1 MYMIN
6 NKYYYLKKIK
16 DKKKNLDLLLLADP
30 EEEAI
35 DKYIDNC
42 EVFEF
47 YHRDILIGQGAVME
61 LSSTVYEIKNFA
73 IYEKFHNCGYGKI
86 LINLLCEKYL
96 ENFKN
101 RYIIVGTS
109 EQGVG
114 FYKKCGFQFSHIVKD
129 FFITNYKQPIFENGI
144 QCKDMFYLKFKEVTM
159 ENFAYYTP
167 TKVVFGKDEE
177 KNVGK
182 LAKDFGAKK
191 VLIHYGGGSAVR
203 SGLIDRIKTSLSEEN
218 IAFVELG
225 GVKPNPRLSL
235 IYEGI
240 KLAKEN
246 GVDFILAVGGGSV
259 IDSAKGIGYGVANPD
274 IEDVWDLYIGKKKT
288 QKCAP
293 IGVVLTIAAAGS
305 EMSSGSVVTKEDEQ
319 LKRSYGCDNARP
331 KFAVMNPELTYTLP
345 KYQIACGVVDIM
357 MHTMERYFSPVGNLE
372 LTDKIA
378 EGLLK
383 TMIKYGK
390 LSLENPTNY
399 EARAEI
405 MWASSLAH
413 NGLTGCG
420 GIGDWS
426 THQLEHDLGGVYDIA
441 HGAGLAAVWGSW
453 ARYVYKENPR
463 RFAQF
468 AENVF
473 GIEKVG
479 ADEEMAIKGI
489 EAMENF
495 YKEIEMPISIS
506 ETGIN
511 LSDEDVEM
519 LAEKCSN
526 NGTRYIGSFKK
537 LFKEDM
543 AKIYSMVKKAE

>member
-1 MYMIN
+1 MHMIN
-6 NKYYYLKKIK
+6 NNYYYLKKIE
-16 DKKKNLDLLLLADP
+16 DKKKNLALLLLADP

-35 DKYIDNC
+35 DRYINDC
-42 EVFEF
+42 EIFEF
-47 YHRDILIGQGAVME
+47 YHKDILIGQGAIMQ
-61 LSSTVYEIKNFA
+61 LSSTTYEIKNLA

-86 LINLLCEKYL
+86 LINLLCKKYL

-101 RYIIVGTS
+101 IEILVGTS

-114 FYKKCGFQFSHIVKD
+114 FYKKCGFQFSHVIKD

-144 QCKDMFYLKFKEVTM
+144 QCKDMFYLKFKGVNM

-182 LAKDFGAKK
+182 LAKEFGAKK

-203 SGLIDRIKTSLSEEN
+203 SGLIDKIKTSLTEEN
-218 IAFVELG
+218 ISFVELG

-240 KLAKEN
+240 KLSKEN
-246 GVDFILAVGGGSV
+246 SVDFILAVGGGSV
-259 IDSAKGIGYGVANPD
+259 IDSAKGIGYGIANPD

-305 EMSSGSVVTKEDEQ
+305 EMSGGSVVTKEDEQ

-331 KFAVMNPELTYTLP
+331 KFAIMNPELTYTLP

-378 EGLLK
+378 EGLLR

-390 LSLENPTNY
+390 LSLENPYNY

-441 HGAGLAAVWGSW
+441 HGAGLSAVWGSW
-453 ARYVYKENPR
+453 ARYVYKENPK
-463 RFAQF
+463 RFVQF

-473 GIEKVG
+473 GIEKIG
-479 ADEEMAIKGI
+479 TDEDVAIKGI

-495 YKEIEMPISIS
+495 YKDIEMPISIS

-543 AKIYSMVKKAE
+543 AKIYSMAK

>member
-6 NKYYYLKKIK
+6 NKYYYLKKIE

-96 ENFKN
+96 ESFKN
-101 RYIIVGTS
+101 KDIIVGTS

-114 FYKKCGFQFSHIVKD
+114 FYKKCGFQFSHIVKN

-167 TKVVFGKDEE
+167 TKVDFGKDEE

-331 KFAVMNPELTYTLP
+331 KFAIMNPELTYTLP

-441 HGAGLAAVWGSW
+441 HGAGLSAVWGSW
-453 ARYVYKENPR
+453 ARYVYKENPK
-463 RFAQF
+463 RFVQF

-473 GIEKVG
+473 GIEKIG
-479 ADEEMAIKGI
+479 TDEDVAIKGI

-495 YKEIEMPISIS
+495 YKDIEMPISIS

-543 AKIYSMVKKAE
+543 AKIYSMAR

>member
-6 NKYYYLKKIK
+6 NNYYYLKKIE
-16 DKKKNLDLLLLADP
+16 DKKKNLALLLLADP

-35 DKYIDNC
+35 DKYINDC
-42 EVFEF
+42 EIFEF
-47 YHRDILIGQGAVME
+47 YHKDILIGQGAIMQ
-61 LSSTVYEIKNFA
+61 LSSTIYEIKNFA

-86 LINLLCEKYL
+86 LIKLLCEKYL
-96 ENFKN
+96 SNSKDID
-101 RYIIVGTS
+101 IIVGTS

-114 FYKKCGFQFSHIVKD
+114 FYKKCGFQFSHVIKN

-144 QCKDMFYLKFKEVTM
+144 QCKDMFYLKFKGVNM

-182 LAKDFGAKK
+182 LAKEFGAKK

-203 SGLIDRIKTSLSEEN
+203 SGLIDKIKASLTEES
-218 IAFVELG
+218 ISFIELG

-246 GVDFILAVGGGSV
+246 SVDFILAVGGGSV
-259 IDSAKGIGYGVANPD
+259 IDSAKGIGYGIANPD

-305 EMSSGSVVTKEDEQ
+305 EMSGGSVVTKEDEQ

-331 KFAVMNPELTYTLP
+331 KFAIMNPELTYTLP

-378 EGLLK
+378 EGLLR

-390 LSLENPTNY
+390 LSLENPHNY

-441 HGAGLAAVWGSW
+441 HGAGLSAVWGSW
-453 ARYVYKENPR
+453 ARYVYKENPK
-463 RFAQF
+463 RFVQF

-473 GIEKVG
+473 GIEKIG
-479 ADEEMAIKGI
+479 TDEEIAIKGI

-495 YKEIEMPISIS
+495 YKDIEMPISIS

-511 LSDEDVEM
+511 LSDENVAM

-543 AKIYSMVKKAE
+543 AKIYSMAR

>member
-6 NKYYYLKKIK
+6 NKYYYLKKIE

-96 ENFKN
+96 ESFKN
-101 RYIIVGTS
+101 KDIIVGTS

-114 FYKKCGFQFSHIVKD
+114 FYKKCGFQFSHIVKN

-218 IAFVELG
+218 ISFVELG

-331 KFAVMNPELTYTLP
+331 KFAIMNPELTYTLP

-390 LSLENPTNY
+390 LSLENPNNY

-479 ADEEMAIKGI
+479 TDEEMTIKGI

-543 AKIYSMVKKAE
+543 AKIYSMAR

>member
-246 GVDFILAVGGGSV
+246 GIDFILAVGGGSV

-331 KFAVMNPELTYTLP
+331 KFAIMNPELTYTLP

-479 ADEEMAIKGI
+479 TDEEMAIKGI

-537 LFKEDM
+537 LFKKDM
-543 AKIYSMVKKAE
+543 AKIYSMAR

>member
-331 KFAVMNPELTYTLP
+331 KFAIMNPELTYTLP

>member
-1 MYMIN
+1 MHMIN
-6 NKYYYLKKIK
+6 NNYYYLKKIE
-16 DKKKNLDLLLLADP
+16 DKKKNLALLLLADP

-35 DKYIDNC
+35 DKYINDC
-42 EVFEF
+42 EIFEF
-47 YHRDILIGQGAVME
+47 YHKDILIGQGAIKQV
-61 LSSTVYEIKNFA
+61 SSTTYEIKNFA

-86 LINLLCEKYL
+86 LINLLCKKYL

-101 RYIIVGTS
+101 IEILVGTS

-114 FYKKCGFQFSHIVKD
+114 FYKKCGFQFSHVIKD

-144 QCKDMFYLKFKEVTM
+144 QCKDMFYLKFKGVNM

-203 SGLIDRIKTSLSEEN
+203 SGLIDKIKTSLTEEN
-218 IAFVELG
+218 ISFVELG

-246 GVDFILAVGGGSV
+246 SVDFILAVGGGSV
-259 IDSAKGIGYGVANPD
+259 IDSAKGIGYGIANPD

-305 EMSSGSVVTKEDEQ
+305 EMSGGSVVTKEDEQ

-331 KFAVMNPELTYTLP
+331 KFAIMNPELTYTLP

-378 EGLLK
+378 EGLLR

-390 LSLENPTNY
+390 LSLENPHNY

-441 HGAGLAAVWGSW
+441 HGAGLSAVWGSW
-453 ARYVYKENPR
+453 ARYVYKENPK
-463 RFAQF
+463 RFVQF

-473 GIEKVG
+473 GIEKIG
-479 ADEEMAIKGI
+479 TDEEISIKGI

-495 YKEIEMPISIS
+495 YKDIEMPISIS

-543 AKIYSMVKKAE
+543 AKIYSMAR

>member
-203 SGLIDRIKTSLSEEN
+203 SGLIDRIKTSLTEEN

-331 KFAVMNPELTYTLP
+331 KFAIMNPELTYTLP

-357 MHTMERYFSPVGNLE
+357 MHTMERYFSPVENLE

-441 HGAGLAAVWGSW
+441 HGAGLSAIWGSW
-453 ARYVYKENPR
+453 ARYVYKENPK
-463 RFAQF
+463 RFVQF

-473 GIEKVG
+473 EIEKIG
-479 ADEEMAIKGI
+479 TDEEIAIKGI

-495 YKEIEMPISIS
+495 YKDIEMPISIS
-506 ETGIN
+506 EAGIN

-543 AKIYSMVKKAE
+543 AKIYSMAR

>member
-47 YHRDILIGQGAVME
+47 YHRDILIGQGAVIE

-114 FYKKCGFQFSHIVKD
+114 FYKKCGFQFSHIVKN

-331 KFAVMNPELTYTLP
+331 KFAIMNPELTYTLP

-378 EGLLK
+378 EGLLR

-390 LSLENPTNY
+390 LSLENPNNY

-441 HGAGLAAVWGSW
+441 HGAGLSAVWGSW
-453 ARYVYKENPR
+453 ARYVYKENPK

-473 GIEKVG
+473 GIEKIG
-479 ADEEMAIKGI
+479 TDEEIAIKGI

-495 YKEIEMPISIS
+495 YKDIEMPISIS
-506 ETGIN
+506 ETGIT
-511 LSDEDVEM
+511 LSEKDVEM

-543 AKIYSMVKKAE
+543 AKIYSMAR

>member
-246 GVDFILAVGGGSV
+246 SIDFILAVGGGSV

-293 IGVVLTIAAAGS
+293 IGVILTIAAAGS

-331 KFAVMNPELTYTLP
+331 KFAIMNPELTYTLP

-372 LTDKIA
+372 LTDTIA
-378 EGLLK
+378 EGLLR

-390 LSLENPTNY
+390 LSLENPHNY

-441 HGAGLAAVWGSW
+441 HGAGLSAVWGSW
-453 ARYVYKENPR
+453 ARYVYKENPK
-463 RFAQF
+463 RFVQF

-473 GIEKVG
+473 GIEEVG
-479 ADEEMAIKGI
+479 TDEEIAIKGI

-495 YKEIEMPISIS
+495 YKDIEMPISIS

-543 AKIYSMVKKAE
+543 AKIYSMAR

>member
-1 MYMIN
+1 MIN

-331 KFAVMNPELTYTLP
+331 KFAIMNPELTYTLP

-543 AKIYSMVKKAE
+543 AKIYSMAR

>member
-6 NKYYYLKKIK
+6 NNYYYLKKIK
-16 DKKKNLDLLLLADP
+16 DKKRNLDLLLLADP

-35 DKYIDNC
+35 DKYINDC

-47 YHRDILIGQGAVME
+47 YYRDILIGQGAIKQ
-61 LSSTVYEIKNFA
+61 LSSTTYEIKNFA

-86 LINLLCEKYL
+86 LINLLCKKYL
-96 ENFKN
+96 ESFKN
-101 RYIIVGTS
+101 IEILVGTS

-114 FYKKCGFQFSHIVKD
+114 FYQKCGFQFSYIVEN
-129 FFITNYKQPIFENGI
+129 FFINNYKQPIFENGI
-144 QCKDMFYLKFKEVTM
+144 QCKDMFYLKFKEVNM

-203 SGLIDRIKTSLSEEN
+203 SGLIDRIKTSLTEEN

-246 GVDFILAVGGGSV
+246 SVDFILAVGGGSV

-305 EMSSGSVVTKEDEQ
+305 EMSGGSVVTKEDEQ

-331 KFAVMNPELTYTLP
+331 KFAIMNPELTYTLP

-378 EGLLK
+378 EGLLR

-390 LSLENPTNY
+390 LSLENPNNY

-463 RFAQF
+463 RFVQF

-473 GIEKVG
+473 GIEKIG
-479 ADEEMAIKGI
+479 TDEEVAIKGI

-506 ETGIN
+506 ETGIT
-511 LSDEDVEM
+511 LSEKDIEM

-543 AKIYSMVKKAE
+543 AKIYSMAK

>member
-101 RYIIVGTS
+101 RYIIVETS

-331 KFAVMNPELTYTLP
+331 KFAIMNPELTYTLP

-378 EGLLK
+378 EGLLR
-383 TMIKYGK
+383 TMLKYGK
-390 LSLENPTNY
+390 LSLENPYNY

-441 HGAGLAAVWGSW
+441 HGAGLAAIWGSW

-543 AKIYSMVKKAE
+543 AKIYSMAR

>member
-101 RYIIVGTS
+101 KYIIVGTS

-114 FYKKCGFQFSHIVKD
+114 FYKKCGFQFSHIVKN

-331 KFAVMNPELTYTLP
+331 KFAIMNPELTYTLP

-543 AKIYSMVKKAE
+543 AKIYSMAR

>member
-6 NKYYYLKKIK
+6 NNYYYLKKIE
-16 DKKKNLDLLLLADP
+16 DKKKNLALLLLADP

-35 DKYIDNC
+35 DKYINDC
-42 EVFEF
+42 EIFEF
-47 YHRDILIGQGAVME
+47 YHKDILIGQGAIKQV
-61 LSSTVYEIKNFA
+61 SSTTYEIKNFA

-86 LINLLCEKYL
+86 LIKLLCKKYL

-101 RYIIVGTS
+101 IEILVGTS

-114 FYKKCGFQFSHIVKD
+114 FYKKCGFQFSHVIKD

-144 QCKDMFYLKFKEVTM
+144 QCKDMFYLKFKGVNM

-182 LAKDFGAKK
+182 LAKEFGAKK

-203 SGLIDRIKTSLSEEN
+203 SGLIDKIKTSLTEEN
-218 IAFVELG
+218 ISFVELG

-246 GVDFILAVGGGSV
+246 SVDFILAVGGGSV
-259 IDSAKGIGYGVANPD
+259 IDSAKGIGYGIANPD

-305 EMSSGSVVTKEDEQ
+305 EMSGGSVVTKEDEQ

-378 EGLLK
+378 EGLLR

-390 LSLENPTNY
+390 LSLENPHNY

-441 HGAGLAAVWGSW
+441 HGAGLSAVWGSW
-453 ARYVYKENPR
+453 ARYVYKENPK
-463 RFAQF
+463 RFVQF

-473 GIEKVG
+473 GIEKIG
-479 ADEEMAIKGI
+479 TDEEISIKGI

-495 YKEIEMPISIS
+495 YKDIEMPISIS

-543 AKIYSMVKKAE
+543 AKIYSMAR

>member
-246 GVDFILAVGGGSV
+246 SVDFILAVGGGSV

-331 KFAVMNPELTYTLP
+331 KFAIMNPELTYTLP

-473 GIEKVG
+473 GIEKIG
-479 ADEEMAIKGI
+479 TDEEVAIKGI

-495 YKEIEMPISIS
+495 YKDIEMPISIS
-506 ETGIN
+506 ETGIT
-511 LSDEDVEM
+511 LSEKDIEM

-543 AKIYSMVKKAE
+543 AKIYSMAR

>member
-6 NKYYYLKKIK
+6 NKYYYLKKIE

-96 ENFKN
+96 ESFKN
-101 RYIIVGTS
+101 KDIIVGTS

-114 FYKKCGFQFSHIVKD
+114 FYKKCGFQFSHIVKN

-218 IAFVELG
+218 ISFVELG

-331 KFAVMNPELTYTLP
+331 KFAIMNPELTYTLP

-390 LSLENPTNY
+390 LSLENPNNY

-479 ADEEMAIKGI
+479 TDEEMAIKGI

-543 AKIYSMVKKAE
+543 AKIYSMAR

>member
-203 SGLIDRIKTSLSEEN
+203 SGLIDRIKTSLTEEN

-331 KFAVMNPELTYTLP
+331 KFAIMNPELTYTLP

-357 MHTMERYFSPVGNLE
+357 MHTIERYFSPVGNLE

-378 EGLLK
+378 EGLLR
-383 TMIKYGK
+383 TMLKYGK
-390 LSLENPTNY
+390 LSLENPNNY

-453 ARYVYKENPR
+453 ARYVYKENPK

-473 GIEKVG
+473 GIKKIG
-479 ADEEMAIKGI
+479 TDEEMAIKGI

-495 YKEIEMPISIS
+495 YKDIEMPISIS
-506 ETGIN
+506 ETGIT

-543 AKIYSMVKKAE
+543 AKIYSMAK

>member
-73 IYEKFHNCGYGKI
+73 IYEKFHNCGYDKI

-293 IGVVLTIAAAGS
+293 IGVILTIAAAGS

-331 KFAVMNPELTYTLP
+331 KFAIMNPELTYTLP

-543 AKIYSMVKKAE
+543 AKIYSMAR

>member
-35 DKYIDNC
+35 DKYINDC
-42 EVFEF
+42 EIFEF
-47 YHRDILIGQGAVME
+47 YHKDILIGQGAIKQ
-61 LSSTVYEIKNFA
+61 LSSTIYEIKNFA

-86 LINLLCEKYL
+86 LIKLLCKKYL

-101 RYIIVGTS
+101 IEILVGTS

-114 FYKKCGFQFSHIVKD
+114 FYKKCGFQFSHVIKD

-331 KFAVMNPELTYTLP
+331 KFAIMNPELTYTLP

-543 AKIYSMVKKAE
+543 AKIYSMAR

>member
-6 NKYYYLKKIK
+6 NNYYYLKKIE
-16 DKKKNLDLLLLADP
+16 DKKKNLALLLLADP

-35 DKYIDNC
+35 DKYINDC
-42 EVFEF
+42 EIFEF
-47 YHRDILIGQGAVME
+47 YHKDILIGQGAIKQ
-61 LSSTVYEIKNFA
+61 LSSTIYEIKNFA

-86 LINLLCEKYL
+86 LINLLCKKYL

-101 RYIIVGTS
+101 IEILVGTS

-114 FYKKCGFQFSHIVKD
+114 FYKKCGFQFSHVIKD

-144 QCKDMFYLKFKEVTM
+144 QCKDMFYLKFKGVNM

-182 LAKDFGAKK
+182 LAKEFGAKK

-203 SGLIDRIKTSLSEEN
+203 SGLIDKIKTSLTEEN
-218 IAFVELG
+218 ISFVELG

-240 KLAKEN
+240 KLSKEN
-246 GVDFILAVGGGSV
+246 SVDFILAIGGGSV
-259 IDSAKGIGYGVANPD
+259 IDSAKGIGYGIANPD

-305 EMSSGSVVTKEDEQ
+305 EMSGGSVVTKEDEQ

-378 EGLLK
+378 EGLLR

-390 LSLENPTNY
+390 LSLENPHNY

-441 HGAGLAAVWGSW
+441 HGAGLSAVWGSW
-453 ARYVYKENPR
+453 ARYVYKENPK
-463 RFAQF
+463 RFVQF

-473 GIEKVG
+473 GIEKIG
-479 ADEEMAIKGI
+479 TDEEVAIKGI

-495 YKEIEMPISIS
+495 YKDIEMPISIS

-511 LSDEDVEM
+511 LSDENVEM

-543 AKIYSMVKKAE
+543 AKIYSMAR

>member
-16 DKKKNLDLLLLADP
+16 DKKKNLDLPLLADP

-35 DKYIDNC
+35 NKYINDC

-47 YHRDILIGQGAVME
+47 YHEDILVGQSAIKQ
-61 LSSTVYEIKNFA
+61 LSSTAYEIKNFA

-86 LINLLCEKYL
+86 LINLLCKKYL

-218 IAFVELG
+218 ISFVELG

-331 KFAVMNPELTYTLP
+331 KFAIMNPELTYTLP

-479 ADEEMAIKGI
+479 TDEEMAIKGI

-537 LFKEDM
+537 LFKKDM
-543 AKIYSMVKKAE
+543 AKIYSMAK

>member
-114 FYKKCGFQFSHIVKD
+114 FYQKCGFQFSYIVEN
-129 FFITNYKQPIFENGI
+129 FFINNYKQPIFENGI
-144 QCKDMFYLKFKEVTM
+144 QSKDMFYLKFKEVNM

-203 SGLIDRIKTSLSEEN
+203 SGLIDRIKTSLTEEN
-218 IAFVELG
+218 IAFIELG

-305 EMSSGSVVTKEDEQ
+305 EMSGGSVVTKEDEQ

-331 KFAVMNPELTYTLP
+331 KFAIMNPELTYTLP

-473 GIEKVG
+473 GIEKIG
-479 ADEEMAIKGI
+479 TDEEVAIKGI

-495 YKEIEMPISIS
+495 YKDIEMPISIS
-506 ETGIN
+506 ETGIT
-511 LSDEDVEM
+511 LSEKDIEM

-543 AKIYSMVKKAE
+543 AKIYSMAK

>member
-6 NKYYYLKKIK
+6 NNYYYLKKIE
-16 DKKKNLDLLLLADP
+16 DKKKNLALLLLADP

-35 DKYIDNC
+35 DKYINDC
-42 EVFEF
+42 EIFEF
-47 YHRDILIGQGAVME
+47 YHKDILIGQGAIKQ
-61 LSSTVYEIKNFA
+61 LSSTIYEIKNFA

-86 LINLLCEKYL
+86 LINLLCKKYL

-101 RYIIVGTS
+101 IEILVGTS

-114 FYKKCGFQFSHIVKD
+114 FYKKCGFQFSHIIKD

-144 QCKDMFYLKFKEVTM
+144 QCKDMFYLKFKGVNM

-182 LAKDFGAKK
+182 LAKEFGAKK
-191 VLIHYGGGSAVR
+191 VLIHYGGGSAIR
-203 SGLIDRIKTSLSEEN
+203 SGLIDKIKTSLTEEN
-218 IAFVELG
+218 ISFVELG

-246 GVDFILAVGGGSV
+246 SIDFILAVGGGSV

-293 IGVVLTIAAAGS
+293 IGVILTIAAAGS

-331 KFAVMNPELTYTLP
+331 KFAIMNPELTYTLP

-372 LTDKIA
+372 LTDTIA
-378 EGLLK
+378 EGLLR

-390 LSLENPTNY
+390 LSLENPYNY

-441 HGAGLAAVWGSW
+441 HGAGLSAVWGSW
-453 ARYVYKENPR
+453 ARYVYKENPK
-463 RFAQF
+463 RFVQF

-473 GIEKVG
+473 GIEKIG
-479 ADEEMAIKGI
+479 TDEDVAIKGI

-495 YKEIEMPISIS
+495 YKDIEMPISIS

-543 AKIYSMVKKAE
+543 AKIYSMAK

>member
-6 NKYYYLKKIK
+6 NKYYYLKKIE

-96 ENFKN
+96 ESFKN
-101 RYIIVGTS
+101 KDIIVGTS

-114 FYKKCGFQFSHIVKD
+114 FYKKCGFQFSHIVKN

-218 IAFVELG
+218 ISFVELG

-331 KFAVMNPELTYTLP
+331 KFAIMNPELTYTLP

-420 GIGDWS
+420 RIGDWS

-479 ADEEMAIKGI
+479 TDEEMAIKGI

-537 LFKEDM
+537 LFKKDM
-543 AKIYSMVKKAE
+543 AKIYSMAK

>member
-6 NKYYYLKKIK
+6 NNYYYLKKIE
-16 DKKKNLDLLLLADP
+16 DKKKNLALLLLADP

-35 DKYIDNC
+35 DRYINDC
-42 EVFEF
+42 EIFEF
-47 YHRDILIGQGAVME
+47 YHKDILIGQGAIKQ
-61 LSSTVYEIKNFA
+61 LSSTIYEIKNFA

-86 LINLLCEKYL
+86 LIKLLCKKYL

-101 RYIIVGTS
+101 IEILVGTS

-114 FYKKCGFQFSHIVKD
+114 FYKKCGFQFSHIIKD
-129 FFITNYKQPIFENGI
+129 FFVTNYKQPIFENGI
-144 QCKDMFYLKFKEVTM
+144 QCKDMFYLKFKGVNM

-203 SGLIDRIKTSLSEEN
+203 SGLIDKIKTSLTEEN
-218 IAFVELG
+218 ISFVELG

-246 GVDFILAVGGGSV
+246 NVDFILAVGGGSV
-259 IDSAKGIGYGVANPD
+259 IDSAKGIGYGIANPD

-305 EMSSGSVVTKEDEQ
+305 EMSGGSVVTKEDEQ

-331 KFAVMNPELTYTLP
+331 KFAIMNPELTYTLP

-378 EGLLK
+378 EGLLR

-390 LSLENPTNY
+390 LSLENPHNY

-441 HGAGLAAVWGSW
+441 HGAGLSAVWGSW
-453 ARYVYKENPR
+453 ARYVYKENPK
-463 RFAQF
+463 RFVQF

-473 GIEKVG
+473 GIEKIG
-479 ADEEMAIKGI
+479 TDEEVAIKGI

-506 ETGIN
+506 ETGIT
-511 LSDEDVEM
+511 LSNEDVEM

-543 AKIYSMVKKAE
+543 AKIYSMAK

>member
-144 QCKDMFYLKFKEVTM
+144 QCKDMFYLKFKEVNM

-182 LAKDFGAKK
+182 LAKEFGAKK

-203 SGLIDRIKTSLSEEN
+203 SGLIDKIKTSLTEEN
-218 IAFVELG
+218 ISFVELG

-246 GVDFILAVGGGSV
+246 SVDFILAVGGGSV

-305 EMSSGSVVTKEDEQ
+305 EMSGGSVVTKEDEQ

-331 KFAVMNPELTYTLP
+331 KFAIMNPELTYTLP

-378 EGLLK
+378 EGLLR

-390 LSLENPTNY
+390 LSLENPYNY

-441 HGAGLAAVWGSW
+441 HGAGLSAVWGSW
-453 ARYVYKENPR
+453 ARYVYKENPK
-463 RFAQF
+463 RFVQF

-473 GIEKVG
+473 GIEKIG
-479 ADEEMAIKGI
+479 TDEEIAIKGI

-495 YKEIEMPISIS
+495 YKDIEMPISIS

-543 AKIYSMVKKAE
+543 AKIYSMAK

>member
-73 IYEKFHNCGYGKI
+73 IYEKFHNCGHGKI

-331 KFAVMNPELTYTLP
+331 KFAIMNPELTYTLP

-479 ADEEMAIKGI
+479 TDEEMAIKGI

-543 AKIYSMVKKAE
+543 AKIYSMAR

>member
-1 MYMIN
+1 
-6 NKYYYLKKIK
+6 
-16 DKKKNLDLLLLADP
+16 
-30 EEEAI
+30 
-35 DKYIDNC
+35 
-42 EVFEF
+42 
-47 YHRDILIGQGAVME
+47 
-61 LSSTVYEIKNFA
+61 
-73 IYEKFHNCGYGKI
+73 
-86 LINLLCEKYL
+86 
-96 ENFKN
+96 
-101 RYIIVGTS
+101 
-109 EQGVG
+109 
-114 FYKKCGFQFSHIVKD
+114 
-129 FFITNYKQPIFENGI
+129 
-144 QCKDMFYLKFKEVTM
+144 M
-159 ENFAYYTP
+159 ENFIYYTP

-182 LAKDFGAKK
+182 LIKEFKATK

-203 SGLIDRIKTSLSEEN
+203 SGLIDKVKNALDEEK
-218 IAFVELG
+218 ISYVELG

-259 IDSAKGIGYGVANPD
+259 IDSAKGIGYGIANPD
-274 IEDVWDLYIGKKKT
+274 IEDIWDLYIGKVKT

-293 IGVVLTIAAAGS
+293 IGVILTIAAAGS
-305 EMSSGSVVTKEDEQ
+305 EMSGGSVVTKEDEQ
-319 LKRSYGCDNARP
+319 LKRSYNSDNSRP

-345 KYQIACGVVDIM
+345 KYQIACGIVDIM

-372 LTDKIA
+372 MTDRIA
-378 EGLLK
+378 EGVLK
-383 TMIKYGK
+383 NMIKYGK
-390 LSLENPTNY
+390 LSLENPKNY

-405 MWASSLAH
+405 MWAGSLAH

-420 GIGDWS
+420 GIGDWA

-453 ARYVYKENPR
+453 ARYVCRENPK

-473 GIEKVG
+473 DIEKIG
-479 ADEEMAIKGI
+479 TDEEMALKGI

-495 YKEIEMPISIS
+495 YREIDMPTSIS
-506 ETGIN
+506 QCGIK

-526 NGTRYIGSFKK
+526 NETRFIGSFKK

-543 AKIYSMVKKAE
+543 AKIYSMAR

>member
-6 NKYYYLKKIK
+6 NNYYYLKKIE
-16 DKKKNLDLLLLADP
+16 DKKKNLALLLLADP

-35 DKYIDNC
+35 DKYINDC
-42 EVFEF
+42 EIFEF
-47 YHRDILIGQGAVME
+47 YHKDILIGQGAIKQ
-61 LSSTVYEIKNFA
+61 LSSTIYEIKNFA

-86 LINLLCEKYL
+86 LINLLCKKYL

-101 RYIIVGTS
+101 IEILVGTS

-114 FYKKCGFQFSHIVKD
+114 FYKKCGFQFSHVIKD
-129 FFITNYKQPIFENGI
+129 FFVTNYKQPIFENGI
-144 QCKDMFYLKFKEVTM
+144 QCKDMFYLKFKGVNM

-167 TKVVFGKDEE
+167 TKVVLGKNEE

-203 SGLIDRIKTSLSEEN
+203 SGLIDKIKTSLTEEN
-218 IAFVELG
+218 ISFVELG

-246 GVDFILAVGGGSV
+246 SVDFILAVGGGSV
-259 IDSAKGIGYGVANPD
+259 IDSAKGIGYGIANPD

-305 EMSSGSVVTKEDEQ
+305 EMSGGSVVTKEDEQ

-372 LTDKIA
+372 LTDTIA
-378 EGLLK
+378 EGLLR

-390 LSLENPTNY
+390 LSLENPHNY

-441 HGAGLAAVWGSW
+441 HGAGLSAVWGSW
-453 ARYVYKENPR
+453 ARYVYKENPK
-463 RFAQF
+463 RFVQF

-473 GIEKVG
+473 GIEKIG
-479 ADEEMAIKGI
+479 TDEEVAIKGI

-495 YKEIEMPISIS
+495 YKDIEMPISIS

-511 LSDEDVEM
+511 LSDKDVEI

-543 AKIYSMVKKAE
+543 AKIYSMAR

>member
-1 MYMIN
+1 
-6 NKYYYLKKIK
+6 
-16 DKKKNLDLLLLADP
+16 
-30 EEEAI
+30 
-35 DKYIDNC
+35 
-42 EVFEF
+42 
-47 YHRDILIGQGAVME
+47 
-61 LSSTVYEIKNFA
+61 
-73 IYEKFHNCGYGKI
+73 
-86 LINLLCEKYL
+86 
-96 ENFKN
+96 
-101 RYIIVGTS
+101 
-109 EQGVG
+109 
-114 FYKKCGFQFSHIVKD
+114 
-129 FFITNYKQPIFENGI
+129 
-144 QCKDMFYLKFKEVTM
+144 M
-159 ENFAYYTP
+159 ENFIYYTP

-182 LAKDFGAKK
+182 LIKEFKATK

-203 SGLIDRIKTSLSEEN
+203 SGLIDKVKNALDEEK
-218 IAFVELG
+218 ISYVELG

-259 IDSAKGIGYGVANPD
+259 IDSAKGIGYGIANPD
-274 IEDVWDLYIGKKKT
+274 IEDIWDLYIGKVKT
-288 QKCAP
+288 QKCVP
-293 IGVVLTIAAAGS
+293 IGVILTIAAAGS
-305 EMSSGSVVTKEDEQ
+305 EMSGGSVVTKEDEQ
-319 LKRSYGCDNARP
+319 LKRSYNSDNSRP

-345 KYQIACGVVDIM
+345 KYQIACGIVDIM

-372 LTDKIA
+372 MTDRIA
-378 EGLLK
+378 EGVLK
-383 TMIKYGK
+383 NMIKYGK
-390 LSLENPTNY
+390 LSLENPKNY

-405 MWASSLAH
+405 MWAGSLAH

-420 GIGDWS
+420 GIGDWA

-453 ARYVYKENPR
+453 ARYVCKENPK

-473 GIEKVG
+473 DIEKIG
-479 ADEEMAIKGI
+479 TDEEMALKGI

-495 YKEIEMPISIS
+495 YREIDMPTSIS
-506 ETGIN
+506 QCGIK

-526 NGTRYIGSFKK
+526 NETRFIGSFKK

-543 AKIYSMVKKAE
+543 AKIYSMAR